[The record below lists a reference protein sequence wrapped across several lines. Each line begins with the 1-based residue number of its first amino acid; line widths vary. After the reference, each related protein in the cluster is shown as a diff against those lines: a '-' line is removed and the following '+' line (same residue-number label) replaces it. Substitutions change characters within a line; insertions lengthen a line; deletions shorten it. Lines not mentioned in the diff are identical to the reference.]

1 MAVVDIQDY
10 VRFLPVLNRTPHH
23 AARLSYDVETDAF
36 SVSFTQPSYATDS
49 QMTDD
54 DLIIRYRRDAIIGFT
69 VLHAS
74 RRTPK
79 VATDK

>member
-36 SVSFTQPSYATDS
+36 SVNFTNCYAIDS

-74 RRTPK
+74 RRAPK
-79 VATDK
+79 VVTDE